1 MDLYVGTSGY
11 SYKEWKGTFYPDD
24 LPPDEMLQFYGRHFA
39 TVEINNTFYRMP
51 KASVLEQWASEVPN
65 HFRFVL
71 KASRR
76 ITHFQKLK
84 NCEDSIGYL
93 LRTAAALK
101 DRLGPLLF
109 QTPPDFQRDS
119 ATLQEFLQLL
129 PSGGRYAFEFRHASW
144 FHDEVFGL
152 LQKANASLCV
162 ADAENDL
169 EIPMLATSDFGY
181 FRLRRP
187 DYGTDDFD
195 RWIKRISKQPW
206 KETFVFFKHEEAGK
220 GPEFARRFLK
230 LVGQTGSENLVSVL
244 PSREAS

>member
-24 LPPDEMLQFYGRHFA
+24 LPPDEMLQFYSRHFA

-65 HFRFVL
+65 RFRFVL

-84 NCEDSIGYL
+84 HCEDSIGYL

-119 ATLQEFLQLL
+119 ATLQEFLALL
-129 PSGGRYAFEFRHASW
+129 PSDGRHAFEFRHASW

-152 LQKANASLCV
+152 LRDANASLCV

-169 EIPMLATSDFGY
+169 EIPMIATSDFGY
-181 FRLRRP
+181 LRLRRP

-195 RWIKRISKQPW
+195 HWIKRISEQPW

-220 GPEFARRFLK
+220 GPEFARRFLRSA
-230 LVGQTGSENLVSVL
+230 GQTGSENLVNVL
-244 PSREAS
+244 PLRGAS